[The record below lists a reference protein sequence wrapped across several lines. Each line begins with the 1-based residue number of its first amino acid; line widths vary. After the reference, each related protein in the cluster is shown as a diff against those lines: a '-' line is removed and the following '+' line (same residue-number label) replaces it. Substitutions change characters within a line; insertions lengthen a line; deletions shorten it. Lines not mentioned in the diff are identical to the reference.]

1 MPSADQISEQTAKEL
16 DRRRR
21 LAVPAFAGG
30 LLYLLSSIVISST
43 LNGAPTV
50 GLLQGLAPAISGVA
64 NPQVSPRAEE
74 VKFISRHALPLIA
87 GSLLAAIAI
96 GALLLILLLLIDATN
111 FRRPLWKAARPLVL
125 YGGIA
130 VIVVSVGHQ
139 VVSAIETHNFAVSS
153 DHSNHAVDQA
163 LTKGAANMI
172 VQYVDLLAGLALAA
186 GMIATMMAAQR
197 VGLLPRWM
205 GILGI
210 FTGLLDL
217 PADRRRPAAGDPRL
231 LDGHDRDHVRRAL
244 AERRPACVGR
254 RRSPAVAQRGGAA
267 RRTPG
272 RRQGRSRP
280 SSALP
285 LERCPSPRAPPPP
298 APRASAGER
307 AAAGVADRPRRSE
320 SGLVA
325 RRSRA
330 GSTQRAV
337 SV

>member
-96 GALLLILLLLIDATN
+96 GALLLIMLLLIDATN

-139 VVSAIETHNFAVSS
+139 VVSAIETHNFAVGS
-153 DHSNHAVDQA
+153 DHSIHAVDQA

-186 GMIATMMAAQR
+186 GMIATMLAAQR

-210 FTGLLDL
+210 FTGLLIFL
-217 PADRRRPAAGDPRL
+217 PIGGAQLQVIPAFWMVMIGILFVGRWPSGDPPAWAAGEARPWPSAAEQ
-231 LDGHDRDHVRRAL
+231 RA
-244 AERRPACVGR
+244 ARQAAAKGQ
-254 RRSPAVAQRGGAA
+254 PAVAGAPAGAVPEPA
-267 RRTPG
+267 RP
-272 RRQGRSRP
+272 
-280 SSALP
+280 
-285 LERCPSPRAPPPP
+285 
-298 APRASAGER
+298 ASAGSSR
-307 AAAGVADRPRRSE
+307 KRRRK
-320 SGLVA
+320 GRGG
-325 RRSRA
+325 RR
-330 GSTQRAV
+330 
-337 SV
+337 